1 MKIFKAIA
9 LTTISAFSPI
19 LFTSNLQAQT
29 PTSNNWKDYARIET
43 GFMQGCVGN
52 TQSLTA
58 PQRQTK
64 LSFCQCALN
73 SYKTRYTPQ
82 VFMQMNALAVKLGK
96 EGPVLVNVMMKP
108 ELDSCS
114 NQTGFRS

>member
-1 MKIFKAIA
+1 MKIYQAIA
-9 LTTISAFSPI
+9 LTTISALSSV
-19 LFTSNLQAQT
+19 LLTSNLQAQT
-29 PTSNNWKDYARIET
+29 PTSNDWKDYARIET

-52 TQSLTA
+52 TQTLTA

-73 SYKTRYTPQ
+73 GYKSRYTPQ
-82 VFMQMNALAVKLGK
+82 LFMQMNALAIKLGK

-114 NQTGFRS
+114 SQTGFRS